1 MKRLLFC
8 LAFVLTPLAMAQT
21 AEEIMDKAAA
31 TLGDT
36 KKIESITSMTVN
48 GRIVMPQGIE
58 GKINIMNK
66 QPNMVKVVMDMKA
79 PGMDLQMIQGCDG
92 TDCYANDPMTGLRK
106 LEGQEKE
113 AMMMQNDMRSSIKWR
128 DHYQN
133 VKLEGS
139 ETLDDTEVFV
149 VSMETKEGMPLKNF
163 YRKSD
168 YYLQKSEMVNK
179 GPMGEMKVDVFYE
192 DYKTFQEIITI
203 PATMRMVMMN
213 GVEMK
218 MFFEDLDVTTPLPD
232 SMFKLPPGLE

>member
-8 LAFVLTPLAMAQT
+8 LAFVLAPFAMAQT
-21 AEEIMDKAAA
+21 AEEVMDKAAT

-36 KKIESITSMTVN
+36 QQIQDITSMTIN
-48 GRIVMPQGIE
+48 GRMVMPQGIE

-66 QPNMVKVVMDMKA
+66 APNKVKVVMDMKA
-79 PGMDLQMIQGCDG
+79 PGMDLQMTQGCDG
-92 TDCYANDPMTGLRK
+92 IDCYSNDPMTGLRK

-113 AMMMQNDMRSSIKWR
+113 AMMMQNDLRSSLRWR

-139 ETLDDTEVFV
+139 ETLDGTDVFV
-149 VSMETKEGMPLKNF
+149 ISMETKEGMPLKNF

-168 YYLQKSEMVNK
+168 YYLLKSEMVNS
-179 GPMGEMKVDVFYE
+179 GPMGEMKLDIFYE

-203 PATMRMVMMN
+203 PASMRMVMMN

-218 MFFEDLDVTTPLPD
+218 MHFEDLDVTTELPD
-232 SMFKLPPGLE
+232 SMFNLPPGLE